1 MQNPYIDQ
9 YIYKILKLRYPTL
22 TPDEICI
29 KIRIIFKQ
37 LINGI
42 RDITKTTELD
52 TKNTPMGFLF
62 QHLREDIVRIVAN
75 CSAPG
80 TREILL
86 RNNIYNLDW
95 NIQLFKCLVEL
106 DAKDVIIWYFLQI
119 PYYIENGKEQTD
131 NRKIYMQMLDYF
143 ISSWP
148 TGYTISE
155 EEFLFASNETC
166 MPYASAYHNQ
176 NNTELLAKY
185 CKLIRKIAPW
195 VNYYSPR
202 IAETILKGKTA
213 RANENLLTTANYSAA
228 NYSTANYNTAN
239 YSAANYSAGDAGID
253 ITVKN
258 DKDIKSKRRICFI
271 TDSFATDSSVLRDRI
286 GIIGKLDRAR
296 FDVYIAGFLPAGA
309 YRGILAD
316 VFIKK
321 YKSVYIH
328 LESSLAGAR
337 KQLEALELDIII
349 YPDLG
354 MKVLPT
360 LLAYSRLA
368 MIQIT
373 TWGHS
378 ETSGIDT
385 IDYYVSSKWFESSM
399 ESAQTRYTEKLI
411 LFNSLGTFYFSPNTI
426 FIDNN
431 NNLKLAQDKPYRFN
445 TKVEMGFPEGVH
457 IYCCLQTFYKM
468 SPAFEATLARILQ
481 LDRNGII
488 LLSNGFPY
496 CHSHLARLK
505 RVIGQETLDAGRI
518 RWIPAVDKPAFLNLV
533 AISDVVLDP
542 FPFGGCN
549 TTFEAFDYN
558 VPVITWP
565 GECLHGRFTYG
576 LYCKMNMAD
585 CECIVSNAE
594 EYAQIAARVAM
605 NEKLQ
610 HKIQRSIEANK
621 GLIFQ
626 ERASVDEWNIWLDSL
641 S

>member
-1 MQNPYIDQ
+1 MQNPYLDQ
-9 YIYKILKLRYPTL
+9 DIYRIIKIRYPTL
-22 TPDEICI
+22 TPGEICV

-42 RDITKTTELD
+42 RNITKTTELD

-62 QHLREDIVRIVAN
+62 QHLKPDVVRIVAN
-75 CSAPG
+75 CSAPE

-86 RNNIYNLDW
+86 RNSIYNLDW
-95 NIQLFKCLVEL
+95 NIRLFQCLVEL
-106 DAKDVIIWYFLQI
+106 DAKDIIIWYFLQI
-119 PYYIENGKEQTD
+119 PYYIESGKEQAD
-131 NRKIYMQMLDYF
+131 IRRIYMQMLDYF
-143 ISSWP
+143 LSSWP
-148 TGYTISE
+148 KDYTISE

-166 MPYASAYHNQ
+166 MPYAVAYHNR
-176 NNTELLAKY
+176 NNTELLGKY

-202 IAETILKGKTA
+202 IAEAILKGKCA
-213 RANENLLTTANYSAA
+213 RVDDNL
-228 NYSTANYNTAN
+228 STANKEIK
-239 YSAANYSAGDAGID
+239 GI
-253 ITVKN
+253 TNK
-258 DKDIKSKRRICFI
+258 KRICFI
-271 TDSFATDSSVLRDRI
+271 TGAFATDSSVLRDRI
-286 GIIGKLDRAR
+286 GIIGKLDRTR
-296 FDVYIAGFLPAGA
+296 FDVYIAGFVPAGA

-328 LESSLAGAR
+328 LGTTLASAR
-337 KQLEALELDIII
+337 KQLEALKLDIII

-368 MIQIT
+368 IVQIT

-385 IDYYVSSKWFESSM
+385 IDYYVSSKWFESN
-399 ESAQTRYTEKLI
+399 SAQDGYTEKLI
-411 LFNSLGTFYFSPNTI
+411 LFKTLGTFYFSPNTI

-431 NNLKLAQDKPYRFN
+431 ANNANNANLVLDKPYIFK
-445 TKVEMGFPEGVH
+445 TKQELGFPEGVH
-457 IYCCLQTFYKM
+457 LYCCMQTFYKM
-468 SPAFEATLARILQ
+468 SPEFESALARILQ
-481 LDRNGII
+481 LDRDGII

-505 RVIGQETLDAGRI
+505 RVIGQENMDAGRI

-558 VPVITWP
+558 IPVITWP
-565 GECLHGRFTYG
+565 GERLHGRFTYG
-576 LYCKMNMAD
+576 LYGKMDMAD
-585 CECIVSNAE
+585 CECIVSNGE

-605 NEKLQ
+605 NIKLR
-610 HKIQRSIEANK
+610 HKIQRTIEANK

-626 ERASVDEWNIWLDSL
+626 ERESVDEWNEFLEKISFNRF
-641 S
+641 

>member
-1 MQNPYIDQ
+1 MQNSYLDQ
-9 YIYKILKLRYPTL
+9 YIFKIVKNRYPTL
-22 TPDEICI
+22 TSDEIGV

-42 RDITKTTELD
+42 RDITSTTELD
-52 TKNTPMGFLF
+52 TRNTPMGFLF
-62 QHLREDIVRIVAN
+62 QHLKSDIVRLAAN
-75 CSAPG
+75 CSPPG
-80 TREILL
+80 ERDILMGGGCMTSS
-86 RNNIYNLDW
+86 LDW
-95 NIQLFKCLVEL
+95 NIRLFKNLVAL

-119 PYYIENGKEQTD
+119 PYYIENSKEQECI
-131 NRKIYMQMLDYF
+131 RGLYMQMLDYF

-148 TGYTISE
+148 KDYTISE

-166 MPYASAYHNQ
+166 MPYAVAYHNR
-176 NNTELLAKY
+176 NNTELLGKY

-195 VNYYSPR
+195 VNYYSPQ
-202 IAETILKGKTA
+202 IAEAILKGKSP
-213 RANENLLTTANYSAA
+213 RVDSNSNLLTDMGSDLKKT
-228 NYSTANYNTAN
+228 
-239 YSAANYSAGDAGID
+239 
-253 ITVKN
+253 K
-258 DKDIKSKRRICFI
+258 KRICFI

-286 GIIGKLDRAR
+286 GIIGKLDRTR
-296 FDVYIAGFLPAGA
+296 FDVYIAGFAPVEA

-328 LESSLAGAR
+328 LGTTLEGAR
-337 KQLEALELDIII
+337 RKLEALDLDIII

-368 MIQIT
+368 MVQIT

-385 IDYYVSSKWFESSM
+385 IDYYVSSKWFESS
-399 ESAQTRYTEKLI
+399 SSLAQEGYTEKLV
-411 LFNSLGTFYFSPNTI
+411 LFKTLGTFYFSPNQI

-431 NNLKLAQDKPYRFN
+431 TVLAKPYKLK
-445 TKVEMGFPEGVH
+445 TAAELGFPEGVH
-457 IYCCLQTFYKM
+457 LYCCMQTFYKM
-468 SPAFEATLARILQ
+468 SPEFESALARILQ
-481 LDRNGII
+481 LDRDGII

-505 RVIGQETLDAGRI
+505 RVIGQENMDAGRI

-558 VPVITWP
+558 IPVITWP
-565 GECLHGRFTYG
+565 STQLHGRFTYG
-576 LYCKMNMAD
+576 LYGKMDMAD
-585 CECIVSNAE
+585 CECIVSNGE

-605 NEKLQ
+605 NSRLR
-610 HKIQRSIEANK
+610 HKIQRAIETGK
-621 GLIFQ
+621 SRIFQ
-626 ERASVDEWNIWLDSL
+626 ERESVDEWNMWLERFI
-641 S
+641 